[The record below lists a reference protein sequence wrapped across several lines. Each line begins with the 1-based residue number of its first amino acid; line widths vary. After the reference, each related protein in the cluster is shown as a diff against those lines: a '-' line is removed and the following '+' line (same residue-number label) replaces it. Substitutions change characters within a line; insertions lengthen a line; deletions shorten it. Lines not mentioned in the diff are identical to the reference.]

1 MLSLTC
7 RAFAAQS
14 VLAARGCGEYQCD
27 APLTLLQSAL
37 DAARQANPDL
47 VLWGGDTA
55 PHLRRVRGSATLRED
70 TDERQR
76 AVLDTFTAA
85 SHVFKAMFP
94 STPVLPQLVRPRAS
108 ARSRFSAYQRGVYV
122 YTERRAEKL
131 CASVRASLWHT

>member
-1 MLSLTC
+1 
-7 RAFAAQS
+7 

-27 APLTLLQSAL
+27 TPLTLLQSAL

-55 PHLRRVRGSATLRED
+55 PHLRRVWGSATLKED

-85 SHVFKAMFP
+85 SQIFKAMFP
-94 STPVLPQLVRPRAS
+94 STPVLPQLVRFHAW
-108 ARSRFSAYQRGVYV
+108 ACG
-122 YTERRAEKL
+122 
-131 CASVRASLWHT
+131 SVPCTS